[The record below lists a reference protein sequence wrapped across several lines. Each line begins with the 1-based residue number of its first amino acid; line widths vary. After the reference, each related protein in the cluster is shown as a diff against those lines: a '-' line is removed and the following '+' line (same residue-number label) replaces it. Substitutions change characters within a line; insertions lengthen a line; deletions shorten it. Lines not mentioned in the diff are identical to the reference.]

1 MTNCVRRAT
10 PLALAFLVALVGSA
24 FAGVNEN
31 ATFSVT
37 EVRSG
42 PTPNELTVGSLTSV
56 SGLEG
61 TGLIEIDLLGENW
74 VDVKQVDVFVDV
86 SSSDDFNL
94 VAVQLGPE
102 MPQSDAFPPGAWNVP
117 GVGQLLSDNRYR
129 VGWALLAEG
138 LDDALTG
145 SATFTLRVGFDLAA
159 GTEGTITVD
168 VISIGPGSEDRD
180 EISVG
185 ATVTVN
191 PAAPPVIEPTLT
203 AVGATD
209 ASLDFSASGTGDA
222 ADGSAGEVTFTVAF
236 TDNTGGAGEGQS
248 ITWSI
253 TNNGSEP
260 VFLVNGGS
268 TEIAANTT
276 SEETS
281 STDADGQASATFDS
295 EGDKSAGSTSIS
307 VTASTT
313 ADNSEGD
320 SSDLSVG
327 FSATWDVPVPAELSS
342 FSGEVTGD
350 QEVLLVWGVASQSN
364 NLGWEVF
371 RSLDAIV
378 YERVGELVAGEGTT
392 DIYRTYQFM
401 DETPPVADV
410 VHYYLKQVD
419 LDGNAARSNTV
430 AVALAPAVL
439 MPTAY
444 ALSQNFPNPFNPAT
458 TITFDLAAES
468 MVALVIYDAAGQV
481 VRRLVD
487 GQTIAAG
494 HYSADWD
501 GIDEDGGSVGSGV
514 YFYEL
519 RAGTFSSMKKMT
531 LLH

>member
-1 MTNCVRRAT
+1 MPNCVRKAT

-24 FAGVNEN
+24 FAGVNED
-31 ATFSVT
+31 ATFSIT
-37 EVRSG
+37 EVRL
-42 PTPNELTVGSLTSV
+42 PPDVAVGSPTSV
-56 SGLEG
+56 SGVG
-61 TGLIEIDLLGENW
+61 GGALIEIDVLGENW
-74 VDVKQVDVFVDV
+74 VDVKQVEVFIDV
-86 SSSDDFNL
+86 SSSADFTV
-94 VAVQLGPE
+94 VAVVLGPE
-102 MPQSDAFPPGAWNVP
+102 MPTSAAFPPGDWVLP
-117 GVGQLLSDNRYR
+117 GIGQSVGDNRYQL
-129 VGWALLAEG
+129 GWALLSAG
-138 LDDALTG
+138 LDDGVTG
-145 SATFTLRVGFDLAA
+145 SVTFTLRVLTGDDFTAD
-159 GTEGTITVD
+159 TEGSVTIESV
-168 VISIGPGSEDRD
+168 SIGPGSADRD
-180 EISVG
+180 EVSVG

-191 PAAPPVIEPTLT
+191 PPAPPVIEPTLT

-209 ASLDFSASGTGDA
+209 ASLDFSAVGSGDA

-253 TNNGSEP
+253 TNNGGQS

-268 TEIAANTT
+268 TEIASGATITPT
-276 SEETS
+276 ST
-281 STDADGQASATFDS
+281 TDADGQASAAFDS
-295 EGDKSAGSTSIS
+295 EGDKSAVSTSIS
-307 VTASTT
+307 GTASAT
-313 ADNSEGD
+313 ADDSGGD
-320 SSDLSVG
+320 SFDLSVG

-371 RSLDAIV
+371 RSLDEIV

-392 DIYRTYQFM
+392 DIYRTYQFT
-401 DETPPVADV
+401 DENPPVADV

-419 LDGNAARSNTV
+419 LDGNTARSNTV

-439 MPTAY
+439 MPSAY
-444 ALSQNFPNPFNPAT
+444 ALSQNFPNPFNPTT
-458 TITFDLAAES
+458 TITFELAAES

-494 HYSADWD
+494 HYRADWD
-501 GIDEDGGSVGSGV
+501 GIDEDGGSVSSGV

-519 RAGTFSSMKKMT
+519 RAGALSLMKKMT